1 MKKQQRW
8 PLALASILVAALLS
22 SCGGGGRSPAWETQ
36 AINLTLSSISPTSG
50 RILGGTTIVLKG
62 GAFKTG
68 IKVSFGGTEST
79 AVSFTNSTQIQAV
92 TPAHAPGKVD
102 VTVTNP
108 DPDTKPATLT
118 GAFTYLPPPTVTSVS
133 PTSGPSAGGTAVT
146 ITGSDFQQNATV
158 AFGGVEAT
166 PVTVAGAIQIQTQTP
181 AHPSGTVDILVTNP
195 TDGQSDKLAGAF
207 TYIALHAV
215 SLAWDPPSPDLKYNI
230 YRRAATGGPYSKV
243 YTTEINATTF
253 NDTTVLG
260 DKTYFYVATAVDSNN
275 NESDYSNEVQ
285 ADVPPDVRP

>member
-22 SCGGGGRSPAWETQ
+22 SCGGGGRSPAWQTQ

-108 DPDTKPATLT
+108 DPDTKTATLA

-133 PTSGPSAGGTAVT
+133 PSSGPSAGGTAVT

-166 PVTVAGAIQIQTQTP
+166 PVTVASATQIQTHTP
-181 AHPSGTVDILVTNP
+181 VHPSGTVDIVVTNP

-207 TYIALHAV
+207 TYIALHTV
-215 SLAWDPPSPDLKYNI
+215 SLAWDLSTSPNVTGYNI
-230 YRRAATGGPYSKV
+230 YRGAASGGPYSKV
-243 YTTEINATTF
+243 NISLIAGTTF
-253 NDTTVLG
+253 DDTMVQG
-260 DKTYFYVATAVDSNN
+260 SRDYFYVATAVDSSSS
-275 NESDYSNEVQ
+275 ESAYSNEVQ
-285 ADVPPDVRP
+285 AAVPP

>member
-22 SCGGGGRSPAWETQ
+22 SCGGGGTSPASLITSVSQ
-36 AINLTLSSISPTSG
+36 LTLSSISPTSG

-62 GAFKTG
+62 GGFQTG

-79 AVSFTNSTQIQAV
+79 AVSFTDSTQIQAV
-92 TPAHAPGKVD
+92 TPAHALGKVD

-108 DPDTKPATLT
+108 DTKTDTLA

-158 AFGGVEAT
+158 AFGGIEAT
-166 PVTVAGAIQIQTQTP
+166 PATVASATQIQTQTP
-181 AHPSGTVDILVTNP
+181 AHPSGIVDIVVTNP
-195 TDGQSDKLAGAF
+195 TDGQSDRLAGAF
-207 TYIALHAV
+207 TYIALHTV
-215 SLAWDPPSPDLKYNI
+215 SLAWGPSPSVVGYNI
-230 YRRAATGGPYSKV
+230 YRGAASGGPYSKV
-243 YTTEINATTF
+243 NISLIAGTTF
-253 NDTTVLG
+253 DDTTVQG
-260 DKTYFYVATAVDSNN
+260 NQSYFYVATAVDSNN
-275 NESDYSNEVQ
+275 SESGYSNEAQ
-285 ADVPPDVRP
+285 AIVPP